1 MGGFNM
7 SKNKPE
13 LTFKYVFADDYNP
26 VYANGAHGGVSP
38 RGELVMNFYLERM
51 ALPRSVTHEI
61 NPNGTIGSEVS
72 AEPDDLKSSMVRFIA
87 AGVVLNCQ
95 SAKELHLWLG
105 ERVKEMEALEQA
117 KAAMQL
123 TQPVSGVVT
132 H

>member
-1 MGGFNM
+1 M

-13 LTFKYVFADDYNP
+13 LTFKYVLADDYNP
-26 VYANGAHGGVSP
+26 VYVNGAHGGVSP

-51 ALPRSVTHEI
+51 ALPRSITHEI
-61 NPNGTIGSEVS
+61 NPNGTIGNEVA
-72 AEPDDLKSSMVRFIA
+72 AEPEDLKSSMVRFIA

-105 ERVKEMEALEQA
+105 ERVKEMEALERT
-117 KAAMQL
+117 KAAMQIS
-123 TQPVSGVVT
+123 QPVSRDVT

>member
-1 MGGFNM
+1 MP
-7 SKNKPE
+7 KNKPE

-61 NPNGTIGSEVS
+61 NPSGTIGDEVA
-72 AEPDDLKSSMVRFIA
+72 AEPEDLKSSMVRFID
-87 AGVVLNCQ
+87 AGVVLNYQ
-95 SAKELHLWLG
+95 SARDLHLWLG
-105 ERVKEMEALEQA
+105 ERVKEMEALERA
-117 KAAMQL
+117 KAAMQIS
-123 TQPVSGVVT
+123 QPVSKDVT

>member
-1 MGGFNM
+1 M
-7 SKNKPE
+7 SRNKQE

-26 VYANGAHGGVSP
+26 VYVNGAHGGVSP

-61 NPNGTIGSEVS
+61 NSNGTIGNEIA
-72 AEPDDLKSSMVRFIA
+72 AEPEELKSSMVRYID

-105 ERVKEMEALEQA
+105 ERVKEMETLERA
-117 KAAMQL
+117 KAAMQ
-123 TQPVSGVVT
+123 TSQPVRKDVT